1 MELEVAHMTESPKAA
16 DGTLP
21 AQDVPQRL
29 SSAVTSVH
37 ASSDMAE
44 RLESSRS
51 SQRFLRRDLFDDAE
65 GLVVVGASL
74 ASVLD
79 MQALPLAFSWAEST
93 STSTLH
99 GALLWL
105 LSISTAES
113 SAAMPEQKLDD
124 SMVVVVEDL
133 LLV

>member
-1 MELEVAHMTESPKAA
+1 MTESPKAA
-16 DGTLP
+16 DGIGTTL

-29 SSAVTSVH
+29 SSAVTSVP
-37 ASSDMAE
+37 SDMAE

-124 SMVVVVEDL
+124 SMVVMVEDL

>member
-1 MELEVAHMTESPKAA
+1 MTESPKAA

-29 SSAVTSVH
+29 SSAVTSVP
-37 ASSDMAE
+37 SDMDE
-44 RLESSRS
+44 RLEPSRS
-51 SQRFLRRDLFDDAE
+51 SQRFLRCGLFDDAE

-93 STSTLH
+93 SSTSTLH

-113 SAAMPEQKLDD
+113 SAAMPEQILAD
-124 SMVVVVEDL
+124 SMVVMVEDL
-133 LLV
+133 